1 MSSASTR
8 TRATTRRQAATRS
21 SGERPS
27 TASEAAWE
35 VDEDGRDVELG
46 ERGEVA
52 GEVFVGRG
60 DVGADDVGEEGEERL
75 GGESLEIVEEE
86 EEIGFFFDDGDER
99 GCVRENEESH
109 DHVARRRRGIDGG
122 RGPC

>member
-1 MSSASTR
+1 M
-8 TRATTRRQAATRS
+8 
-21 SGERPS
+21 
-27 TASEAAWE
+27 
-35 VDEDGRDVELG
+35 
-46 ERGEVA
+46 
-52 GEVFVGRG
+52 
-60 DVGADDVGEEGEERL
+60 GEEGEERL

>member
-1 MSSASTR
+1 M
-8 TRATTRRQAATRS
+8 
-21 SGERPS
+21 
-27 TASEAAWE
+27 
-35 VDEDGRDVELG
+35 
-46 ERGEVA
+46 
-52 GEVFVGRG
+52 
-60 DVGADDVGEEGEERL
+60 GEEGEERF